1 MGRQEGQPSL
11 ACDRP
16 RPIGGPIAT
25 GSVTGTTRSAPRPPA
40 GRRED
45 RFGEATG
52 SPPRHR
58 VARGGGPRRRI
69 MNAKQSLGQRWEASR
84 PTKTLTFWSCAGCA
98 VATIVVG
105 FTWGGWTTG
114 GTARSTAQEAALGSR
129 NELAAAVCVDRFKA
143 AGDAPAQLV
152 ALKALGS
159 WDRGPFVEKGG
170 WAAMPV
176 GAGNTDRAARL
187 CGEKL
192 AAVEVPM
199 ASAAAVQ

>member
-1 MGRQEGQPSL
+1 
-11 ACDRP
+11 
-16 RPIGGPIAT
+16 
-25 GSVTGTTRSAPRPPA
+25 
-40 GRRED
+40 
-45 RFGEATG
+45 
-52 SPPRHR
+52 
-58 VARGGGPRRRI
+58 

-114 GTARSTAQEAALGSR
+114 GTARSTAQEAALGAR

>member
-1 MGRQEGQPSL
+1 M
-11 ACDRP
+11 
-16 RPIGGPIAT
+16 
-25 GSVTGTTRSAPRPPA
+25 
-40 GRRED
+40 
-45 RFGEATG
+45 
-52 SPPRHR
+52 
-58 VARGGGPRRRI
+58 
-69 MNAKQSLGQRWEASR
+69 
-84 PTKTLTFWSCAGCA
+84 
-98 VATIVVG
+98 
-105 FTWGGWTTG
+105 
-114 GTARSTAQEAALGSR
+114 
-129 NELAAAVCVDRFKA
+129 CVDRFKA

-199 ASAAAVQ
+199 ASAAAAQ